1 MNREEKKL
9 KKVKELKINCL
20 FLKGAV
26 VVQLQASYTPACH
39 TQMLAEMSEGPEHR
53 TAQAELC

>member
-1 MNREEKKL
+1 M